1 MKLYHS
7 TSASRAQAILADGFR
22 DEAFMGVA
30 RGVFFADRPLL
41 PFDGVAASAEV
52 TLEVMPSAA
61 LQDEWEL
68 IEEGRPEDA
77 YREWLV
83 PADVANTWPCRLLT
97 EDERAEID

>member
-7 TSASRAQAILADGFR
+7 TSAGDAQAILETGFR
-22 DEAFMGVA
+22 DADFMGVA

-41 PFDGVAASAEV
+41 GFDSVARSAEV
-52 TLEVMPSAA
+52 TLEVEPTAA

-83 PADVANTWPCRLLT
+83 PANVANTWPRRMLT
-97 EDERAEID
+97 EAERDVLD